1 MTDTTTEKW
10 RFKIDNRLD
19 KIEIRISDL
28 EKNAAVEEVHR
39 TNVES
44 RLGKIETNLTWLVR
58 LMVGAIISAG
68 LAFLLNGSV

>member
-10 RFKIDNRLD
+10 RVRVEGRLD
-19 KIEIRISDL
+19 KIELRIADL

-39 TNVES
+39 TNVEL

-58 LMVGAIISAG
+58 LVVGAIISAG
-68 LAFLLNGSV
+68 LAFLLNGGL